1 MAETKKAPAKTVKK
15 AATKTAAKAAVKTV
29 AAKKAPATK
38 AKRTPT
44 HEEIAALAHKFWQ
57 QRGGHPGSDAEDWA
71 RAEKEL
77 KG

>member
-15 AATKTAAKAAVKTV
+15 AATKTAAKTV
-29 AAKKAPATK
+29 AKKAPAKK
-38 AKRTPT
+38 AKKAAT
-44 HEEIAALAHKFWQ
+44 HEEIASLAHKFWLE
-57 QRGGHPGSDAEDWA
+57 RGGHHGSDAEDWA